1 MQVVAR
7 PIHNQAW
14 AFMCL
19 ASFMYKGVK
28 AYLVAPS
35 NAWCRRFLVK
45 YTVNEQ
51 VAKCLR
57 HIDVVLMICAKIS
70 IYHLSHPIKSN
81 NKCHKRK
88 KKTKTFGLVTDHW
101 LSQGSSLRS
110 QPWPTKRPTAMA
122 VVGAVHYDDV
132 AMSGWGMEMGASP
145 DPSQGGG
152 RPW

>member
-1 MQVVAR
+1 MS
-7 PIHNQAW
+7 PH
-14 AFMCL
+14 
-19 ASFMYKGVK
+19 ASKTIGNSDGS
-28 AYLVAPS
+28 P
-35 NAWCRRFLVK
+35 
-45 YTVNEQ
+45 
-51 VAKCLR
+51 
-57 HIDVVLMICAKIS
+57 HIPDNIL
-70 IYHLSHPIKSN
+70 
-81 NKCHKRK
+81 HKRK